1 MNGYFYR
8 EFNLKFKKGIFI
20 FWLVDILDL
29 NTKSSDAEYNVKSN
43 SFDEEKIREIVS
55 DSIDYYL
62 GKTI

>member
-8 EFNLKFKKGIFI
+8 EFNLKLKKGIFI